1 MNVTFDQ
8 KHLAIDLLF
17 GACLIIPIVFTAAT
31 GDLRGTYVAVGVSVS
46 YALHTTDKM
55 LAFQERLRGAVEEEA
70 EEQVEKKVEETTPQ

>member
-17 GACLIIPIVFTAAT
+17 GACLIIPIVYTAAT

-55 LAFQERLRGAVEEEA
+55 LSFQEQLRGAVQEEA
-70 EEQVEKKVEETTPQ
+70 EERVEEQVEKQVE